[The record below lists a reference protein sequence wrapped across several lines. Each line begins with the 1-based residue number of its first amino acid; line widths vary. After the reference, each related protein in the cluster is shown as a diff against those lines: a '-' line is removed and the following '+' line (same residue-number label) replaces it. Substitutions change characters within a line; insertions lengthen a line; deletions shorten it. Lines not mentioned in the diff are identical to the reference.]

1 LYSYKIISLSLNFG
15 TLYAPIEVIYNKFVG
30 NTMSSVVLKHE
41 KAESVSLIKSS
52 PSGQKVNSSAQA
64 DSFRGLIKEK
74 SKQPLSTNIVTN
86 AVKPKEASQA
96 QKIKS
101 MESEEVGLV
110 EESSVTLEILETE
123 NIQQLGEEHFI
134 KAQSI
139 ELDELEE
146 ISFFEEDESLEATDL
161 LEEEKNVIPFVIS
174 DQPMPFSVDTSVEL
188 ELGSGVATP
197 TATATATA
205 LLKDDL
211 IESHV
216 KERIIAPEVPVANI
230 VATEL
235 DEEFTVQFSKLS
247 PEEQALLQN
256 MKTLQLP
263 KGFKPE
269 NRVMEFNAPQAPSKL
284 LKEIK
289 LEMKLH
295 SEANAE
301 DVEVILKQVLVSNNI
316 MLADATRQGQSVLS
330 KMHLSNVKQET
341 ESVQAFANDSEL
353 VIENEE
359 MSADLSGNNS
369 FNSKNSNP
377 TFATSGG
384 VVENRSEDF
393 FQISFK
399 DNLMTGQKGD
409 AMPKPVTQVS
419 LSVIEALNS
428 SSTNGKKTIVINL
441 FPQALGP
448 VRVEVLSVAGKDG
461 VRQIESIKFIADKR
475 ETLGILEAAKE
486 KFIELTT
493 KATNIKEETSLEFE
507 MNQGERGQ
515 KTEYFANAEERNLWM
530 NQFTDLSKDGEGMQA
545 VLEND
550 LEEIGYI
557 TENSVNIKV

>member
-1 LYSYKIISLSLNFG
+1 
-15 TLYAPIEVIYNKFVG
+15 
-30 NTMSSVVLKHE
+30 MSSVVLKHE

-74 SKQPLSTNIVTN
+74 SKQQLSTNIVTN

-96 QKIKS
+96 QKIMS

-110 EESSVTLEILETE
+110 EESSVTLEIVETE

-161 LEEEKNVIPFVIS
+161 LEEEKNVVPFVIS
-174 DQPMPFSVDTSVEL
+174 NQPMPFSVDTSVEL

-197 TATATATA
+197 TPTPPATATATPTA

-230 VATEL
+230 VTTEL

-284 LKEIK
+284 PEEIK

-295 SEANAE
+295 SEANANAE

-330 KMHLSNVKQET
+330 KMHLSNVKQEA

-377 TFATSGG
+377 TFATTGG

-486 KFIELTT
+486 KFVELTT

-515 KTEYFANAEERNLWM
+515 KTEYFANAEEGNLWM
-530 NQFTDLSKDGEGMQA
+530 NQFTNLSKDGEGMQA

>member
-1 LYSYKIISLSLNFG
+1 
-15 TLYAPIEVIYNKFVG
+15 
-30 NTMSSVVLKHE
+30 
-41 KAESVSLIKSS
+41 
-52 PSGQKVNSSAQA
+52 
-64 DSFRGLIKEK
+64 
-74 SKQPLSTNIVTN
+74 
-86 AVKPKEASQA
+86 
-96 QKIKS
+96 
-101 MESEEVGLV
+101 
-110 EESSVTLEILETE
+110 
-123 NIQQLGEEHFI
+123 LGEEHFI

-197 TATATATA
+197 TATA

-263 KGFKPE
+263 KGFKLE

-284 LKEIK
+284 PEEIK
-289 LEMKLH
+289 LEIKLH
-295 SEANAE
+295 SEANANTE

-486 KFIELTT
+486 KFVELTT

-507 MNQGERGQ
+507 MNHGERGQ

>member
-1 LYSYKIISLSLNFG
+1 
-15 TLYAPIEVIYNKFVG
+15 
-30 NTMSSVVLKHE
+30 MSSVVLKHE

-74 SKQPLSTNIVTN
+74 SKQQLSTNIVTN

-110 EESSVTLEILETE
+110 EESSVTLEIVETE
-123 NIQQLGEEHFI
+123 SIQQLGEEHFI

-146 ISFFEEDESLEATDL
+146 ISFFEEDESLETTDL
-161 LEEEKNVIPFVIS
+161 LEEAKNVIPFVIS

-188 ELGSGVATP
+188 ELGSGVATVIATATLTATPIP
-197 TATATATA
+197 TATS
-205 LLKDDL
+205 LLKD
-211 IESHV
+211 ESHV

-230 VATEL
+230 VTTEL

-289 LEMKLH
+289 LEIKLH

-475 ETLGILEAAKE
+475 ETLGIL
-486 KFIELTT
+486 
-493 KATNIKEETSLEFE
+493 
-507 MNQGERGQ
+507 
-515 KTEYFANAEERNLWM
+515 
-530 NQFTDLSKDGEGMQA
+530 
-545 VLEND
+545 
-550 LEEIGYI
+550 
-557 TENSVNIKV
+557 